1 MLAFQDF
8 PSHVR
13 LMLLSARPR
22 LSAPEADQIREL
34 ISGPAGR
41 KRPDQTIDWNGF
53 LAVTSH
59 HRLSPLVF
67 DSLDRIRPRGV
78 PDFVREEL
86 SHRARLNAFESL
98 RCVGEIERIGERF
111 ARAGIE
117 LSVLKGV
124 PLSQFLFG
132 NPNVRHVGDIDL
144 LTQPDRLAEQIAL
157 LAELGYNRINPTSR
171 LTPLRIASY
180 VNFWKDFTFQN
191 RQSGFELALHWRLF
205 NTRFHAAN
213 RIVAEASYETVT
225 AYNVPM
231 RVFSPRDQF
240 IYIAAHGVLDAWTY
254 LKSLADVAGFLRLF
268 TPAELDAALARAE
281 ELGLLAQISAAIH
294 LANDWMGAGV
304 TSARLMDAAD
314 PIARRIRQRTTS
326 MLLRQDFKPDRSYAS
341 PAQWLKLELE
351 LVPGARSVA
360 EIARRFVWRP
370 RVWAAVDLPDRFFWF
385 YPVLGILLLPRHHS
399 VED

>member
-157 LAELGYNRINPTSR
+157 LAELGYNLPAALPRCASPPTSTSGR
-171 LTPLRIASY
+171 TSPSRIANPAS
-180 VNFWKDFTFQN
+180 NST
-191 RQSGFELALHWRLF
+191 STGGSSTTAS
-205 NTRFHAAN
+205 TRPT
-213 RIVAEASYETVT
+213 AS
-225 AYNVPM
+225 
-231 RVFSPRDQF
+231 SPRP
-240 IYIAAHGVLDAWTY
+240 AT
-254 LKSLADVAGFLRLF
+254 RLSPPTTCPCGSSRRATSSSTSPRTGCS
-268 TPAELDAALARAE
+268 TP
-281 ELGLLAQISAAIH
+281 GP
-294 LANDWMGAGV
+294 
-304 TSARLMDAAD
+304 T
-314 PIARRIRQRTTS
+314 
-326 MLLRQDFKPDRSYAS
+326 
-341 PAQWLKLELE
+341 
-351 LVPGARSVA
+351 
-360 EIARRFVWRP
+360 
-370 RVWAAVDLPDRFFWF
+370 
-385 YPVLGILLLPRHHS
+385 
-399 VED
+399 